1 MKHKSDSLHESVC
14 SLEPLVLYKHIFSEC
29 ISGESQRTSAVVM
42 LFKRTGWALCFMIIF
57 TVTNRVCGSYGNFTW
72 EHKETNCGW
81 FLCLTTHDCVCA
93 MNSPRSFF
101 SLENESNFLRR
112 DFLRLRIS
120 VRKKKKPVSVV

>member
-1 MKHKSDSLHESVC
+1 M
-14 SLEPLVLYKHIFSEC
+14 LYKHIFSEC

-57 TVTNRVCGSYGNFTW
+57 TVTNTESVGHTGTSHGNTRRP
-72 EHKETNCGW
+72 TVDG
-81 FLCLTTHDCVCA
+81 LCLTTHDCVCA